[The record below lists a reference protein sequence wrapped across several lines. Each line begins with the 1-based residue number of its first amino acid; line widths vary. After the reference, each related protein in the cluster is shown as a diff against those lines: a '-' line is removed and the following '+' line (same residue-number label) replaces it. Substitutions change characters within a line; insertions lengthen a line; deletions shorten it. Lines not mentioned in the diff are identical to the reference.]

1 MRISDLSSDVCSSV
15 LLSRARLIGRGGD
28 LVGALAG
35 FGDDLRL
42 TLPHF
47 FDGHWYSPIKKAPKR
62 GRSDWAS
69 AGASALLT
77 ACAFAQVDGNPHRH
91 PFGGRS
97 EEHTSELQSL
107 MRISYAVFCLKKKTK
122 KDYTQKTY
130 NQQLENP

>member
-91 PFGGRS
+91 PFGGSVEIVLADRKS
-97 EEHTSELQSL
+97 TRLNSSH
-107 MRISYAVFCLKKKTK
+107 
-122 KDYTQKTY
+122 
-130 NQQLENP
+130 